1 MAVQIGSAYGT
12 IEIGTSGAIQSVQS
26 LSSTLRSI
34 GTTMTAAI
42 SAPLIGIGVSA
53 IKSAADFEQSMNVL
67 EQVSGATG
75 EQMAALQA
83 QALQLG
89 ADTSFS
95 AGEAAEGMLE
105 LAKAGMTAE
114 QTGQAIEGV
123 MSLAAAGNLGLAQ
136 AAEIA
141 ANAINAFNLPASESG
156 RVADLLAAAANS
168 SSVEVT
174 DMAQSFNM
182 ASAVFSSANQSIE
195 DLSTAIAILGN
206 NGLKGSDAGT
216 SLKTMMMRL
225 TAPTKESKKLMDE
238 LGISIYD
245 AQGKT
250 RAFPDI
256 LADLQQAMTGV
267 NEVTVVSGGR
277 TREQTQQME
286 HYAQVIK
293 RTKQKLADYQAG
305 VAGVAQSEDAKRVS
319 IDRLNRE
326 LAAAQAAYGQLAG
339 IQGTA
344 STVMKQMT
352 EEERNQALAMIFGA
366 DAIRAANILIAE
378 GTDEYAK
385 MKDAVT
391 EQGAASEAAD
401 ARMKGFWGA
410 IERVKGSIDSFYIG
424 TILPWLDSM
433 SAVIL
438 RVEGLVNWFGQ
449 LSQPVKNAGLAFA
462 AVLAAAGPLMLALSY
477 IGTVLG
483 VLLSPIGL
491 ITLAVATLAAA
502 WVGNWGGIQ
511 ERTLAAWRAIQPV
524 LMNAWYWLQINLV
537 SALSTLKG
545 WWNDTWP
552 ALATTAKTVW
562 TNISSAISTAWAAIQ
577 PVLNSVYT
585 WLQTNIPTSL
595 SGLQALWDTAWINI
609 GEKVMRAW
617 NTIEPVFNQIYAWL
631 QTNLIAAGAYL
642 KGVWNVVWATMSP
655 VVSTAWGVI
664 QPILNSVYTWLQ
676 SNIPTSMGELQA
688 LWNTAWPVISAAVG
702 TAWGLMQ
709 TAFNTIYAFV
719 TVTIPAGILY
729 LQSWWAAAWGGIS
742 SSTTAA
748 SSTLSTVWATIQTG
762 WNQLMAIF
770 GPTIENLKTG
780 FNEMIAGFS
789 TMGPEFQALWAAIQP
804 VLQQI
809 GIAVAVAFGGI
820 AVFSMNEFAAIM
832 KNLPNVVGIVVSQLT
847 VIFTAI
853 GQIISGGVALVSA
866 ILNGDWKG
874 AWEGAKSIVVAL
886 NDFLQGTLGNAWAL
900 LGASIQLVGDIVAN
914 ILTGLGFDAAAEQVT
929 TFTTKIAGLV
939 AWISRLIKGEVS
951 VNLQAPAWL
960 DSLLAWAWPVVG
972 PAVDWVKTL
981 LAWAWPAM
989 MATAEAWVQT
999 LMSWGW
1005 PDFIS
1010 EPSWV
1015 SDLFDWDWPDF
1026 IASPA
1031 WLTDLLGWDWPDLPQ
1046 LPSWLGGGEGN
1057 AGGTSYAFGQRS
1069 ALNERGRELVS
1080 IPSDQAIL
1088 PPGSRVYTNG
1098 QSNRMLAGAGDGGI
1112 VINLNGTVINSDR
1125 DIHSLAN
1132 ELGSLLKRKR

>member
-1 MAVQIGSAYGT
+1 
-12 IEIGTSGAIQSVQS
+12 VQS
-26 LSSTLRSI
+26 LSSTLRSVGSTLSLAVTAPLVGI
-34 GTTMTAAI
+34 ATAAI
-42 SAPLIGIGVSA
+42 S
-53 IKSAADFEQSMNVL
+53 SAADFEQSMNIL
-67 EQVSGATG
+67 QSVSGATG

-95 AGEAAEGMLE
+95 AGEAAAGMLE

-182 ASAVFSSANQSIE
+182 ASAVFSSSGQSIE

-256 LADLQQAMTGV
+256 LADLQQAMTGM

-319 IDRLNRE
+319 VDRLNRE
-326 LAAAQAAYGQLAG
+326 LAAAEAAYGQLAG
-339 IQGTA
+339 ITGTT
-344 STVMKQMT
+344 STVMHQMT
-352 EEERNQALAMIFGA
+352 EEEKNNALAMIFGS
-366 DAIRAANILIAE
+366 DAVRAANILIGE
-378 GTDEYAK
+378 GTDKFNE
-385 MKDAVT
+385 MKGAVT
-391 EQGAASEAAD
+391 EQGAAAD
-401 ARMKGFWGA
+401 VAGARMKGFNGA
-410 IERVKGSIDSFYIG
+410 IEYLKGSIDSFLIG
-424 TILPWLDSM
+424 TALPFLDM
-433 SAVIL
+433 FG
-438 RVEGLVNWFGQ
+438 GLVRYVADTVTWFGQ
-449 LSQPVKNAGLAFA
+449 LSQPVKNAALAFA
-462 AVLAAAGPLMLALSY
+462 GVLAAAGPLMMALSY
-477 IGTVLG
+477 IGPMIAALFNPITLVILG
-483 VLLSPIGL
+483 V
-491 ITLAVATLAAA
+491 AALAAA
-502 WVGNWGGIQ
+502 WTMNFGGIQ
-511 ERTLAAWRAIQPV
+511 E
-524 LMNAWYWLQINLV
+524 
-537 SALSTLKG
+537 
-545 WWNDTWP
+545 
-552 ALATTAKTVW
+552 KTF
-562 TNISSAISTAWAAIQ
+562 AAWAAIQ
-577 PVLNSVYT
+577 PVLMSAYT
-585 WLQTNIPTSL
+585 WLQTNIPL
-595 SGLQALWDTAWINI
+595 ALAVLKGWWDGVWPTLAGVATTAWAAISSAVGTALGVI
-609 GEKVMRAW
+609 QPYL
-617 NTIEPVFNQIYAWL
+617 TTLYTWL
-631 QTNLIAAGAYL
+631 QTYIPLGLAMLQAWWNTTWPQLQSAVATAWAAIGPTLALVYTWL
-642 KGVWNVVWATMSP
+642 QTYIPLAISTLQSWWNTAWAAISP
-655 VVSTAWGVI
+655 IVSTAWGVI

-676 SNIPTSMGELQA
+676 TNIPTSLGELQA

-853 GQIISGGVALVSA
+853 GQIVAGGVALVTA

-900 LGASIQLVGDIVAN
+900 LGTSIQLVGDIVAN
-914 ILTGLGFDAAAEQVT
+914 ILSGLGFEAAAEQVT
-929 TFTTKIAGLV
+929 AFTAKISGLV

-1080 IPSDQAIL
+1080 IPSDQGIL

>member
-1 MAVQIGSAYGT
+1 
-12 IEIGTSGAIQSVQS
+12 
-26 LSSTLRSI
+26 
-34 GTTMTAAI
+34 
-42 SAPLIGIGVSA
+42 
-53 IKSAADFEQSMNVL
+53 
-67 EQVSGATG
+67 
-75 EQMAALQA
+75 
-83 QALQLG
+83 
-89 ADTSFS
+89 
-95 AGEAAEGMLE
+95 
-105 LAKAGMTAE
+105 
-114 QTGQAIEGV
+114 
-123 MSLAAAGNLGLAQ
+123 
-136 AAEIA
+136 
-141 ANAINAFNLPASESG
+141 
-156 RVADLLAAAANS
+156 
-168 SSVEVT
+168 
-174 DMAQSFNM
+174 
-182 ASAVFSSANQSIE
+182 
-195 DLSTAIAILGN
+195 
-206 NGLKGSDAGT
+206 
-216 SLKTMMMRL
+216 
-225 TAPTKESKKLMDE
+225 
-238 LGISIYD
+238 
-245 AQGKT
+245 
-250 RAFPDI
+250 
-256 LADLQQAMTGV
+256 
-267 NEVTVVSGGR
+267 
-277 TREQTQQME
+277 
-286 HYAQVIK
+286 
-293 RTKQKLADYQAG
+293 
-305 VAGVAQSEDAKRVS
+305 
-319 IDRLNRE
+319 
-326 LAAAQAAYGQLAG
+326 
-339 IQGTA
+339 
-344 STVMKQMT
+344 
-352 EEERNQALAMIFGA
+352 
-366 DAIRAANILIAE
+366 
-378 GTDEYAK
+378 
-385 MKDAVT
+385 
-391 EQGAASEAAD
+391 
-401 ARMKGFWGA
+401 
-410 IERVKGSIDSFYIG
+410 
-424 TILPWLDSM
+424 
-433 SAVIL
+433 
-438 RVEGLVNWFGQ
+438 
-449 LSQPVKNAGLAFA
+449 
-462 AVLAAAGPLMLALSY
+462 
-477 IGTVLG
+477 
-483 VLLSPIGL
+483 
-491 ITLAVATLAAA
+491 
-502 WVGNWGGIQ
+502 
-511 ERTLAAWRAIQPV
+511 
-524 LMNAWYWLQINLV
+524 
-537 SALSTLKG
+537 
-545 WWNDTWP
+545 
-552 ALATTAKTVW
+552 
-562 TNISSAISTAWAAIQ
+562 
-577 PVLNSVYT
+577 
-585 WLQTNIPTSL
+585 
-595 SGLQALWDTAWINI
+595 
-609 GEKVMRAW
+609 
-617 NTIEPVFNQIYAWL
+617 
-631 QTNLIAAGAYL
+631 
-642 KGVWNVVWATMSP
+642 
-655 VVSTAWGVI
+655 
-664 QPILNSVYTWLQ
+664 
-676 SNIPTSMGELQA
+676 LQA

-748 SSTLSTVWATIQTG
+748 SSTHSTVWATIQTG

-853 GQIISGGVALVSA
+853 GQIVAGGVALVTA

-900 LGASIQLVGDIVAN
+900 LGTSIQLVGDIVAN
-914 ILTGLGFDAAAEQVT
+914 ILSGLGFEAAAEQVT
-929 TFTTKIAGLV
+929 AFTAKISGLV

-1080 IPSDQAIL
+1080 IPSDQGIL